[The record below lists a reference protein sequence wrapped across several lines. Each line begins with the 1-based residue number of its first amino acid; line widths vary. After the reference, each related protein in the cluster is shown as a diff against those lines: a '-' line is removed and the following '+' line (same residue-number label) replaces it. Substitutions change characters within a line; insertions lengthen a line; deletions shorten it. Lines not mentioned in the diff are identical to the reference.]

1 MSSTNKK
8 SGKRTYQLGARAES
22 ARRTREAI
30 LDAAVRAFGDRWFDE
45 VTLSDVARE
54 AGVSQQTVVNHFG
67 SKEDL
72 YLVGIA
78 ERWAPRIARLRSQ
91 VEAGDIDSVVH
102 IAFEDYEQTG
112 VGTLRALA
120 LAERSA
126 TLAGIVGAGGAAH
139 HEWVAGALEPLL
151 TELDDA
157 VRLRAI
163 RLCAVALDVRTW
175 EQLRKTQSADEARE
189 DMRALVESIVT
200 AARHEFC

>member
-1 MSSTNKK
+1 MSSTNQE
-8 SGKRTYQLGARAES
+8 SGKRTYRLGARAES
-22 ARRTREAI
+22 TRRTREAI

-45 VTLSDVARE
+45 VTLGDVARE

-91 VEAGDIDSVVH
+91 VVVGDLDSVVH
-102 IAFEDYEQTG
+102 IAFEGYEQSG

-120 LAERSA
+120 LADRSA
-126 TLAGIVGAGGAAH
+126 TLAGIVGAGGTAH
-139 HEWVAGALEPLL
+139 HEWVAGALAPLL
-151 TELDDA
+151 TDLDDTA
-157 VRLRAI
+157 RRRTI

-189 DMRALVESIVT
+189 DMRALVESIVAT
-200 AARHEFC
+200 ARHGFS